1 MEIEEEEEEQSYGS
15 FYAED
20 KISKNTM
27 IQNTKIKSETVE
39 QDNNDK
45 NTSNDQQFNHSIIEL
60 HEKIKNTVS
69 SHPTPRNENS
79 VEEVPQTKKEG
90 SEFETPLKNKNNLS
104 SLRKKVAF
112 LPNNSLQSATKSIKT
127 ETDIKEEIPHDSEE
141 EKEEVE
147 AKENEKE
154 NNENFEKKHSN
165 YLPASVV
172 SSFKLEKLKLQ
183 KEKLN
188 KSFKINSTNSKSSEK
203 KNPSISITIPT
214 PTNSNK
220 AKTKNLILPR
230 ISSASNLTN
239 KKTFLLKP
247 TNNNLTVIP
256 HTNIATI
263 SNVNKK
269 INYNPNQ
276 HKPPLHMVDKELKN
290 LEKENISLIKEL
302 QNLNAILSDL
312 VVKKIPLTVPREK
325 KKPPLHLP
333 PKHPRVHSE
342 ERNNEMEKNSNKKYL
357 NNLINEYNS
366 LYKIYSA
373 ANNPE
378 KKDELEKKIEEI
390 EKEYQTNKV
399 ANNELKKQIIKN
411 ENYLNNFEQE
421 QTNFIKNIEF
431 LNAKYDLYKI
441 KIVKKEKEIERMAKL
456 VENEKEKIS
465 DLQKKYNKL
474 TEILKNYEETPNSLN
489 QKLNED
495 IFIKQQEEKLQNLI
509 KKKNIISHS
518 RISAKK
524 SFEQEIE
531 KQKKYIEQL
540 KSTISEVDT
549 VLSNL

>member
-1 MEIEEEEEEQSYGS
+1 MEIEEEEEQSYGS

-27 IQNTKIKSETVE
+27 IQNTKLKNEIIE

-45 NTSNDQQFNHSIIEL
+45 NDKNISNDQQFNHSIIEL

-69 SHPTPRNENS
+69 SQPTPRNENS
-79 VEEVPQTKKEG
+79 VEEVTHPKDEVP
-90 SEFETPLKNKNNLS
+90 EIETQLKRNNNLS
-104 SLRKKVAF
+104 SLRKKVVF
-112 LPNNSLQSATKSIKT
+112 LPTNSLQSATKSIKT
-127 ETDIKEEIPHDSEE
+127 DTDIKEEIPNDSEE
-141 EKEEVE
+141 EKEG
-147 AKENEKE
+147 KKNENEIM
-154 NNENFEKKHSN
+154 EKKQSN
-165 YLPASVV
+165 YLPASVI

-188 KSFKINSTNSKSSEK
+188 KSFKINSTNNSKSSEK
-203 KNPSISITIPT
+203 KTPSISITIPT
-214 PTNSNK
+214 PSNPSKTNK
-220 AKTKNLILPR
+220 KNLILPR

-276 HKPPLHMVDKELKN
+276 NKPPLYMVDKELKN

-302 QNLNAILSDL
+302 KNLNAILSDL

-325 KKPPLHLP
+325 KKPPPHL

-342 ERNNEMEKNSNKKYL
+342 EMNNEMEKNSNKKYL
-357 NNLINEYNS
+357 NSLINEYNA

-378 KKDELEKKIEEI
+378 KKDELEKKLEEI
-390 EKEYQTNKV
+390 EKEYHTNKV
-399 ANNELKKQIIKN
+399 ANNELRKQIIKN
-411 ENYLNNFEQE
+411 ENYLYNFEQE
-421 QTNFIKNIEF
+421 QTSFIKNIEF

-441 KIVKKEKEIERMAKL
+441 KIIKKEKEIERMSKL
-456 VENEKEKIS
+456 VENENEKIS
-465 DLQKKYNKL
+465 DLQEKFKKL
-474 TEILKNYEETPNSLN
+474 TEILKNYEETPSSLN

-495 IFIKQQEEKLQNLI
+495 NLTKQQEEKLQNLI

-524 SFEQEIE
+524 NYEQEIE

>member
-1 MEIEEEEEEQSYGS
+1 
-15 FYAED
+15 
-20 KISKNTM
+20 
-27 IQNTKIKSETVE
+27 
-39 QDNNDK
+39 
-45 NTSNDQQFNHSIIEL
+45 
-60 HEKIKNTVS
+60 
-69 SHPTPRNENS
+69 
-79 VEEVPQTKKEG
+79 
-90 SEFETPLKNKNNLS
+90 
-104 SLRKKVAF
+104 
-112 LPNNSLQSATKSIKT
+112 
-127 ETDIKEEIPHDSEE
+127 
-141 EKEEVE
+141 
-147 AKENEKE
+147 
-154 NNENFEKKHSN
+154 
-165 YLPASVV
+165 
-172 SSFKLEKLKLQ
+172 
-183 KEKLN
+183 
-188 KSFKINSTNSKSSEK
+188 
-203 KNPSISITIPT
+203 
-214 PTNSNK
+214 
-220 AKTKNLILPR
+220 
-230 ISSASNLTN
+230 
-239 KKTFLLKP
+239 
-247 TNNNLTVIP
+247 
-256 HTNIATI
+256 
-263 SNVNKK
+263 
-269 INYNPNQ
+269 
-276 HKPPLHMVDKELKN
+276 MVDKELKN